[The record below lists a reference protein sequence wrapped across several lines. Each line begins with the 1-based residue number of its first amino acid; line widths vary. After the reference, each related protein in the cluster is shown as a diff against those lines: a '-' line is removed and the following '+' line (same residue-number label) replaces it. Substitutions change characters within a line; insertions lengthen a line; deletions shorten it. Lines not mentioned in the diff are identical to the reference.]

1 MEDGFI
7 CVNLRHLRMVLWER
21 RNLMNGAVKIGAD
34 WLKEWKITAIRAVL
48 THRDAGAMSPAL
60 GA

>member
-1 MEDGFI
+1 
-7 CVNLRHLRMVLWER
+7 MVLWER